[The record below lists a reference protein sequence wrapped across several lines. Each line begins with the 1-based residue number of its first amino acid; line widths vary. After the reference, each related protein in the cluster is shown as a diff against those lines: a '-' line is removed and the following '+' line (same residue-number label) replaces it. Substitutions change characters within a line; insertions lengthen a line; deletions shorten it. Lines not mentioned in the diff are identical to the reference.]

1 VNENENLEE
10 MKNMAASKG
19 KTGGS
24 GLKLR
29 PDGFYDLHGRLA
41 IFWGVNMAANAKFPP
56 FIPFLESK
64 WWDMLAS
71 WGFNVVRLT
80 LFWEAIEPEP
90 GVYDKSYLDKIE
102 RMVDQ
107 VSKRGIYALLNM
119 HQDLYN
125 RWLQGDVCGDGAPYW
140 AFPPDVDPKNN
151 AALAGYEAAM
161 WSMAYS
167 PSDEVKQCFTHFFE
181 S

>member
-1 VNENENLEE
+1 
-10 MKNMAASKG
+10 
-19 KTGGS
+19 
-24 GLKLR
+24 
-29 PDGFYDLHGRLA
+29 
-41 IFWGVNMAANAKFPP
+41 MAANAKFPP